1 MKRAKGFPCRWECGG
16 RTANISRI
24 CDSCWARRDEIRQE
38 RMKAKQD
45 REPDP
50 KRVKAGKESRRAR
63 MAVFEQEL
71 PDTGLSGSDDG

>member
-1 MKRAKGFPCRWECGG
+1 MRQIRCRWECGQV
-16 RTANISRI
+16 TKNISGI
-24 CDSCWARRDEIRQE
+24 CDSCWARRDEIRRE

-63 MAVFEQEL
+63 TAVFEQQLRVMEL
-71 PDTGLSGSDDG
+71 SAAEDG